1 MSQRRWL
8 LIALFLLFWILPG
21 GAASAAQGQAVL
33 AARVA
38 GPITPV
44 IADHL
49 TEGVGKA
56 EREGFQAYLVE
67 LDTPG
72 GLDTSMRKII
82 QGFLGSKVPVIV
94 YVTPSGGRAASAGAL
109 ITFSAHVAAMAP
121 GTTIGAATPVDL
133 QGGEISDKV
142 INDAAAYARS
152 IASQRGRNV
161 TFAEETVRAG
171 RAVTADEAVELKAVD
186 LIAPDRATLL
196 NLIDGKEVK
205 LADGNSVTLQTRD
218 VQVVGHDLGPFRSL
232 LQLLADPNL
241 AFLFLSLGTLAIIY
255 ELANPGHLVSGTVG
269 VILLVLAFVALS
281 VLPINVAGIALL
293 LLGLALFAAELYAPG
308 VGVFAVA
315 GAVSMLV
322 GGLLLFQGPFQVS
335 LGVLLP
341 AVIVVAAAAVFA
353 GRLAWRARSR
363 PPVTG
368 RELFIGRET
377 SVRRVD
383 GEVARVLLEGAWWN
397 ARSPDHQLREGQV
410 VRVIDIQDLDLIV
423 EPAEEAGDE

>member
-1 MSQRRWL
+1 MFRRWL
-8 LIALFLLFWILPG
+8 LAAACGLFWILPG
-21 GAASAAQGQAVL
+21 AGATAAQGQSVL
-33 AARVA
+33 SARVA

-49 TEGVGKA
+49 AEGVRKA
-56 EREGFQAYLVE
+56 EREGYQAYLVE

-82 QGFLGSKVPVIV
+82 QAFLGANVPVIV

-109 ITFSAHVAAMAP
+109 ITFSANIAAMAP

-142 INDAAAYARS
+142 INDAAAYAKS
-152 IASQRGRNV
+152 VATQRGRNAS
-161 TFAEETVRAG
+161 FAEDTVRHG
-171 RAVTADEAVELKAVD
+171 RAVPADEALELKAID
-186 LIAPDRATLL
+186 LIARDRATLL
-196 NLIDGKEVK
+196 AM
-205 LADGNSVTLQTRD
+205 ADGREVTLANGSKVTLHTRD
-218 VQVVGHDLGPFRSL
+218 AAVADHGLGPFRSL

-255 ELANPGHLVSGTVG
+255 ELASPGHLVSGIVG
-269 VILLVLAFVALS
+269 VILLILGFVALS

-308 VGVFAVA
+308 TSVFAVA
-315 GAVSMLV
+315 GAVSMLA

-341 AVIVVAAAAVFA
+341 TVVVVAGGAIFA
-353 GRLAWRARSR
+353 GRLAWKARHR

-368 RELFIGRET
+368 RELLIGRET
-377 SVRRVD
+377 TVRRVD
-383 GEVARVLLEGAWWN
+383 GQVGRVQLEGAWWN
-397 ARSPDHQLREGQV
+397 ARSPGHALAVGLLV
-410 VRVIDIQDLDLIV
+410 KVIDIQDLDLIV
-423 EPAEEAGDE
+423 EPTEEASHE